1 VAQREVIGD
10 HRRVDVGGRRVS
22 SDSIRV
28 LVVDDSKDG
37 AESMAA
43 LMSLNGYEARACTDA
58 TEALAVIDAFEPLC
72 VLLDVRMPRVS
83 GLELARQIRAKH
95 GDGIVLIAV
104 TGASPNDAEV
114 AGTFELV
121 DHYLTKPVD
130 TAKLEK
136 VLPPQNR

>member
-1 VAQREVIGD
+1 M
-10 HRRVDVGGRRVS
+10 S

-43 LMSLNGYEARACTDA
+43 LMSANGYEARACTDA
-58 TEALAVIDAFEPLC
+58 TTVLAMVEEFEPLC

-83 GLELARQIRAKH
+83 GLELARQIRARH

-104 TGASPNDAEV
+104 TGGSPNDAEV

-121 DHYLTKPVD
+121 DHYLLKPVD
-130 TAKLEK
+130 IAKLEK
-136 VLPPQNR
+136 VLPPQNS